1 MKYSDLLIPTLR
13 EAPADA
19 EIASHVLLVRAGF
32 IRRLAS
38 GCYHWL
44 PLGVRVLRKVERIV
58 REELDRA
65 GAQEILMP
73 VVQPAEPWRRSGRWD
88 LMGPEMLRLA
98 DRHGR
103 DYCLSPTQ
111 EEVVTE
117 LFAQTVRSYRQLPCN
132 LYHIQTK
139 FRDETRPRFGLMRAR
154 EFSMKDGY
162 SFHLDAAS
170 LDETYAAMHRS
181 YAAILDRIGL
191 DYRAVDADPGT
202 MGDGDSTEFHV
213 LAESGEDRIAYSPAS
228 GYAANV
234 EKAPAPADVASEVE
248 ADTLRKVHTPG
259 QKTIDDV
266 ARFLNVDAR
275 RCVKTLIVHGEPS
288 AGERE
293 VRAPR
298 MKEQREVLAPRMGE
312 YQEGAEEGERPPL
325 VALVLRGDHQLNE
338 AKAGRLDGVR
348 RPLAF
353 ATEAEIKAALGIG
366 LGDIGPVDLPLAMY
380 VDASAAALAS
390 FVCGANEDDHHLTGT
405 SWQRDVGDA
414 VRVADLRN
422 VVPGDQAADGSGPLK
437 LVRGIEVGHIFK
449 LDTKYTTALGVHVQD
464 ADGKDVHPLM
474 GCYGF
479 GVSRTV
485 AAIVEQCH
493 DEQGIVWPDA
503 VAPFDVHIRGVE
515 LRQVASGGQH
525 RVRHPRGALG
535 AEAGRAPRRPRRTP
549 RGEVRGR
556 GPHRHPTPHRR
567 RRTRTQERR
576 RRIPTAQREGRRN
589 VDAAASDREAGRAWR
604 SRRSV
609 APTAFFAFVPRPTP
623 GAWIRSPA
631 RSWSRCRA
639 RRGWWDSRPP
649 CRTTLGTPP
658 QGRWRCA
665 SPSRTPKCRTRGRC
679 RSSRPRPCATRP
691 RSTRHPGQWMIGGG
705 SGGLSM
711 FASSPSSASISRT
724 A

>member
-73 VVQPAEPWRRSGRWD
+73 VVQPAEPWRRSGRWE

-154 EFSMKDGY
+154 EFTMKDGY

-234 EKAPAPADVASEVE
+234 EKAPAPADVVSGGE
-248 ADTLRKVHTPG
+248 AEPSAGEREGPAPRMKEQREGLAARMEEPSAGEREGLAPRMKEPLRKVHTPG

-266 ARFLNVDAR
+266 ARFLDVDAR

-288 AGERE
+288 AGE
-293 VRAPR
+293 
-298 MKEQREVLAPRMGE
+298 Q
-312 YQEGAEEGERPPL
+312 GERPL

-353 ATEAEIKAALGIG
+353 ATEAEIKAALSIG
-366 LGDIGPVDLPLAMY
+366 LGDIGPVDLPLPMY

-390 FVCGANEDDHHLTGT
+390 FVCGANEDDHHLTGAN
-405 SWQRDVGDA
+405 WQRDVGDE

-503 VAPFDVHIRGVE
+503 VAPFDVHIVA
-515 LRQVASGGQH
+515 LNSAKSPAVASTASTIHEALSAQGLAVLLDDRDERPGVKFADADLIGVPH
-525 RVRHPRGALG
+525 RIVVGERGLKNGVVEYRRRSANDAETLTPEQAIEKLG
-535 AEAGRAPRRPRRTP
+535 A
-549 RGEVRGR
+549 
-556 GPHRHPTPHRR
+556 
-567 RRTRTQERR
+567 
-576 RRIPTAQREGRRN
+576 
-589 VDAAASDREAGRAWR
+589 AAE
-604 SRRSV
+604 
-609 APTAFFAFVPRPTP
+609 T
-623 GAWIRSPA
+623 
-631 RSWSRCRA
+631 
-639 RRGWWDSRPP
+639 
-649 CRTTLGTPP
+649 
-658 QGRWRCA
+658 
-665 SPSRTPKCRTRGRC
+665 
-679 RSSRPRPCATRP
+679 
-691 RSTRHPGQWMIGGG
+691 
-705 SGGLSM
+705 
-711 FASSPSSASISRT
+711 
-724 A
+724 

>member
-234 EKAPAPADVASEVE
+234 EKAPAPADVVNDGE
-248 ADTLRKVHTPG
+248 AEPSAGEREGLAPRMEEQREGLAPRMKEPLRKVHTPG

-266 ARFLNVDAR
+266 ARFLDVDAR
-275 RCVKTLIVHGEPS
+275 RCVKTLIVQGEPS

-293 VRAPR
+293 GPAPR
-298 MKEQREVLAPRMGE
+298 MKEQREGLAPRMGE
-312 YQEGAEEGERPPL
+312 YQEGAEEVERPL

-366 LGDIGPVDLPLAMY
+366 LGDIGPVDLPLPMH

-390 FVCGANEDDHHLTGT
+390 FVCGANEDDHHLTGAN
-405 SWQRDVGDA
+405 WQRDVGDE

-503 VAPFDVHIRGVE
+503 VAPFDVHIVA
-515 LRQVASGGQH
+515 LNSAKSAAVASTASTIHEALSAQGLAVLLDDRDERPGVKFADADLIGVPH
-525 RVRHPRGALG
+525 RVVVGERGLKNGVVEYRRRSAKDAETLTPQQAIEKLTALG
-535 AEAGRAPRRPRRTP
+535 A
-549 RGEVRGR
+549 
-556 GPHRHPTPHRR
+556 
-567 RRTRTQERR
+567 
-576 RRIPTAQREGRRN
+576 
-589 VDAAASDREAGRAWR
+589 AAKA
-604 SRRSV
+604 
-609 APTAFFAFVPRPTP
+609 
-623 GAWIRSPA
+623 
-631 RSWSRCRA
+631 
-639 RRGWWDSRPP
+639 
-649 CRTTLGTPP
+649 
-658 QGRWRCA
+658 
-665 SPSRTPKCRTRGRC
+665 
-679 RSSRPRPCATRP
+679 
-691 RSTRHPGQWMIGGG
+691 
-705 SGGLSM
+705 
-711 FASSPSSASISRT
+711 
-724 A
+724 